1 MFQGL
6 REKGGTGWNRT
17 SKQKGKSHGIFK
29 NFFFFDTP
37 HISFACFA
45 HQYFHLKSVITKRI
59 RGVDISKL
67 LFLNQLILNFTNFI
81 EYHVALT
88 MLTLLWIVTLIT
100 NLHSDTIP
108 PTSIKSSTTNQ
119 CPEKFARQCKAI

>member
-1 MFQGL
+1 MVFFF
-6 REKGGTGWNRT
+6 
-17 SKQKGKSHGIFK
+17 I
-29 NFFFFDTP
+29 FFFDTP

-88 MLTLLWIVTLIT
+88 MRTLLWIVTLIT

-108 PTSIKSSTTNQ
+108 PTSIMSITTNQ
-119 CPEKFARQCKAI
+119 FPEKFARQCEVI